1 MVLQESIIL
10 TESLIY
16 LLFNFNKSLRIRVVQ
31 SFNNL
36 VLKFVAI
43 YSARNSPADKIL
55 TATARGWHYDKV
67 YGVKIVRA
75 LKGWQNSSIWLTN
88 LLFTLD
94 FRHYFQIGLVFI
106 VDILTLC
113 YLDLVNVNSNAFS
126 LAFVVCA
133 SLVIGQ
139 LQRI

>member
-1 MVLQESIIL
+1 ML
-10 TESLIY
+10 TKSLID
-16 LLFNFNKSLRIRVVQ
+16 LLFDFNKALRICIIQ

-36 VLKFVAI
+36 VLKFI
-43 YSARNSPADKIL
+43 TIHSARNSLADKIL
-55 TATARGWHYDKV
+55 IAAARGWHYNKV
-67 YGVKIVRA
+67 YSVEIVRA
-75 LKGWQNSSIWLTN
+75 LKGRQNPGVWLTN

-94 FRHYFQIGLVFI
+94 FRRYSQIGLVFI
-106 VDILTLC
+106 VNALTLY
-113 YLDLVNVNSNAFS
+113 YLNLVSVNSNAFS